1 MQDETCL
8 FIGSRN
14 SSVTSLKNLINTKK
28 TWDGNLMKKPRLL
41 LSEAFQQ
48 HLNELGNISVVVL
61 LYDEMRL
68 LKKHTGNNSIE

>member
-1 MQDETCL
+1 
-8 FIGSRN
+8 
-14 SSVTSLKNLINTKK
+14 
-28 TWDGNLMKKPRLL
+28 MKKPRLL